1 MGIDSKLK
9 EIVRVGTLRILGERA
24 FKNARLGYWVR
35 RIKNGSFY
43 EEEMNALKL
52 FVHEGDAGLDMGA
65 NFGQYAYALSRI
77 VGERG
82 SVFCFE
88 PSAYTAGILKDVT
101 ERLRLSNVVIEKSA
115 LGDSV
120 GSLHFVI
127 PIEKDSSIPNVA
139 TAHIKANGETN
150 IGSEEVVSVTTL
162 DKYFEGKNI
171 RNVSFVKCDVE
182 GAELMILK
190 GGKEFLL
197 THKPAVLC
205 EIVEKYEE
213 RYNCNSKDVLD
224 FMGKLGYKMF
234 IYEKTDVGGVLKP
247 IDSIKEGIINYFFI
261 HQ

>member
-1 MGIDSKLK
+1 MRINLKLK
-9 EIVRVGTLRILGERA
+9 EIARVIILWVFGEKVFRG
-24 FKNARLGYWVR
+24 ARSEYWAR
-35 RIKNGSFY
+35 KIKGGDFY

-52 FVHEGDAGLDMGA
+52 FVHEGDACLDIGA

-77 VGERG
+77 VGEEG
-82 SVFCFE
+82 LVFCFE

-115 LGDSV
+115 LGNSV
-120 GSLHFVI
+120 GSIHFII

-171 RNVSFVKCDVE
+171 QNVSFIKCDVE

-190 GGKEFLL
+190 GGEEFLS
-197 THKPAVLC
+197 TYKPAVLC

-213 RYNCNSKDVLD
+213 RYNYSPKDVLD
-224 FMGKLGYKMF
+224 FMDKLGYKMF
-234 IYEKTDVGGVLKP
+234 IYEKTDVGGILKP